1 MRFALPLFY
10 HTQAVYAVWHD
21 IRAVLMAALFEP
33 FPLWLAEWEVPSLA
47 AVPLVSRHK
56 SKVVHAS
63 SAARSL
69 GIKAGSSLAT
79 ALAKA
84 PDLEIVEAES
94 PYLTASWERLV
105 EELSGL
111 TRTLESPSLGRLLME
126 LEPADAAQIAGT
138 YRVRVGMAES
148 LEVAV
153 LAALISSP
161 GQVKVVEPDRQEH
174 LLDALPLYVLKG
186 VGLSQRAL
194 DDFGWLGVQRT
205 GELRRWSKVQV
216 MAYLGRS
223 GKGVMPYLFG
233 PYRTYLG
240 RYAPPPRLSAQAV
253 FEEPQCEPLVLHP
266 ALEQLCAGLSARM
279 EDKAASRLTITVR
292 SQGLTF
298 QATRIAKEPLKRGDV
313 MFRLAL
319 LALEDTHAQPLGI
332 EALTVELSSLSR
344 PSEQLSLWP
353 QKERVAYA
361 IEVVEARFPRAI
373 LKLVQDD
380 PYALASEHNVR
391 FVIRSTGEE
400 VVREAGTPAGERP
413 DRREGP
419 PVRA

>member
-1 MRFALPLFY
+1 MLHALPLFY
-10 HTQAVYAVWHD
+10 HTRAVYAVWND
-21 IRAVLMAALFEP
+21 VGAVLMAALFEP
-33 FPLWLAEWEVPSLA
+33 FSLWLAEWETPSLA
-47 AVPLVSRHK
+47 TIPLVSRHK

-63 SAARSL
+63 PAARQL

-84 PDLEIVEAES
+84 PELEIVEADS
-94 PYLTASWERLV
+94 PYLKASWERLV

-111 TRTLESPSLGRLLME
+111 TLALEMPSPGRLLME
-126 LEPADAAQIAGT
+126 LEPADAAQIAET

-148 LEVAV
+148 LEVAT
-153 LAALISSP
+153 LAALIASP
-161 GQVKVVEPDRQEH
+161 GQVKIIEPDRQEQ

-194 DDFGWLGVQRT
+194 DDFGWLGVGRA
-205 GELRRWSKVQV
+205 GELRRWSKAQV
-216 MAYLGRS
+216 LAYLGRA

-240 RYAPPPRLSAQAV
+240 RYAPPPRVSTQAV
-253 FEEPQCEPLVLHP
+253 FDEPQCEPLVLYP
-266 ALEQLCAGLSARM
+266 ALEQLCVKLSDRLG
-279 EDKAASRLTITVR
+279 DKAASRLTVIVV

-298 QATRIAKEPLKRGDV
+298 KATRIAKTPLRRGDV
-313 MFRLAL
+313 LFRLAL
-319 LALEDTHAQPLGI
+319 LALADTHAQPLGT
-332 EALTVELSSLSR
+332 EALTVEMSGLSR

-380 PYALASEHNVR
+380 PYSLASEHNVR

-400 VVREAGTPAGERP
+400 VSRETSTPAGEHP
-413 DRREGP
+413 DRRQGA

>member
-1 MRFALPLFY
+1 MS
-10 HTQAVYAVWHD
+10 
-21 IRAVLMAALFEP
+21 ALFEP
-33 FPLWLAEWEVPSLA
+33 FPIWLSEWESPPLA

-63 SAARSL
+63 PVARSL

-79 ALAKA
+79 ALSKA

-105 EELSGL
+105 EEVSGF
-111 TRTLESPSLGRLLME
+111 TRTLESPSLGRLLMG
-126 LEPADAAQIAGT
+126 LEPADATQIAET

-148 LEVAV
+148 LEVAT

-161 GQVKVVEPDRQEH
+161 GQVKIIEPDRQDR
-174 LLDALPLYVLKG
+174 LIDALPLYVLKG

-194 DDFGWLGVQRT
+194 DDFGWLGVERA
-205 GELRRWSKVQV
+205 GELRRWSKAQV
-216 MAYLGRS
+216 AAYLGRA

-233 PYRTYLG
+233 PYRTLLG
-240 RYAPPPRLSAQAV
+240 RYTPPPRVTVQAV
-253 FEEPQCEPLVLHP
+253 FEEPQCEPLTLHP
-266 ALEQLCAGLSARM
+266 ALEQLCFKSAT
-279 EDKAASRLTITVR
+279 ELGGKAASRLTVTVV

-298 QATRIAKEPLKRGDV
+298 KAARIAKMPLMRAAE

-319 LALEDTHAQPLGI
+319 LALADTNAQPLGI
-332 EALTVELSSLSR
+332 DTLRLELGGLSR

-361 IEVVEARFPRAI
+361 VEVVEARFPRAI
-373 LKLVQDD
+373 LKLVEDD
-380 PYALASEHNVR
+380 PHALASEHNVR
-391 FVIRSTGEE
+391 FVVRSTGEE
-400 VVREAGTPAGERP
+400 VSHEASASARQRP

-419 PVRA
+419 SVRA

>member
-1 MRFALPLFY
+1 
-10 HTQAVYAVWHD
+10 
-21 IRAVLMAALFEP
+21 MAALFEP
-33 FPLWLAEWEVPSLA
+33 FPLWLAEWETPSLA
-47 AVPLVSRHK
+47 AVPLVSRNK
-56 SKVVHAS
+56 SKVLHAS
-63 SAARSL
+63 PAARSL

-79 ALAKA
+79 ALSKA
-84 PDLEIVEAES
+84 PELEVVEAES
-94 PYLTASWERLV
+94 PYLKASWERLV

-126 LEPADAAQIAGT
+126 LEPADAAQIAET

-153 LAALISSP
+153 LGAILSSP
-161 GQVKVVEPDRQEH
+161 GRVKIVEPDRQEQ

-194 DDFGWLGVQRT
+194 DDFGWLGVQKA
-205 GELRRWSKVQV
+205 GELRRWSKAQV
-216 MAYLGRS
+216 LAYLGRA
-223 GKGVMPYLFG
+223 GKQVMPYLFG

-240 RYAPPPRLSAQAV
+240 RYTPPPRVSAQAV
-253 FEEPQCEPLVLHP
+253 FEEPQCEPLTLHP
-266 ALEQLCAGLSARM
+266 ALKQLCVGLSARL
-279 EDKAASRLTITVR
+279 EDKAASRLTVTVR
-292 SQGLTF
+292 SHGLEF
-298 QATRIAKEPLKRGDV
+298 KAARIAKQPLKRDDV
-313 MFRLAL
+313 MYRLAL

-332 EALTVELSSLSR
+332 EALSVELSGLSR

-380 PYALASEHNVR
+380 PYSLASEHNVR

-400 VVREAGTPAGERP
+400 VSREAGTPSSQRP
-413 DRREGP
+413 NRRQGT